1 MTTGIAKEVASIGLE
16 SERPHHKKALRDLT
30 DQLLPVF
37 DGSTE
42 GVFVYLDGEHKS
54 CNDRLA
60 DMFGYTPLQ
69 WEALYPFE
77 KLFSEASREPVMA
90 TYYEKIIAEKAPVE
104 LEFTGIR
111 KDSSSFSARL
121 VMVPISY
128 EGLMFAL
135 CFVKQVGI

>member
-1 MTTGIAKEVASIGLE
+1 MISIGLE
-16 SERPHHKKALRDLT
+16 SERPHHKAAIRALT
-30 DQLLPVF
+30 DQLLPIF
-37 DGSTE
+37 DESTE

-69 WEALYPFE
+69 WEAIYPFE
-77 KLFSEASREPVMA
+77 RLFSEESRENVMA

-104 LEFTGIR
+104 VGFTGIR
-111 KDSSSFSARL
+111 RDGSSFNARL

-128 EGLMFAL
+128 EGLIFAL
-135 CFVKQVGI
+135 CFVKQV